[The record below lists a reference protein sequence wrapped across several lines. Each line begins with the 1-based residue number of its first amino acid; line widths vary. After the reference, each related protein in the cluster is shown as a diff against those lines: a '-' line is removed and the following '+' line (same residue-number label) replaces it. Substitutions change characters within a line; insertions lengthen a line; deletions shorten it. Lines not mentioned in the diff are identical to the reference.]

1 LDIGVI
7 SYILSSPAAKAQYSK
22 FKPVK
27 ELKRRNL
34 KLKISPT
41 ISSSDVKTYRR
52 IVPKVARKAPKVP
65 PPPPARPAQVVVDT
79 VTAFYEE
86 YEAHPA
92 SHNAVI
98 KTLSPQMR
106 ERLHARRIRG
116 GAVAIDLAAR
126 LKIGFYFFMWYA
138 LNVVYNSEF
147 AYMCDCF
154 AAFRN
159 PANPTNCFHNQQS

>member
-1 LDIGVI
+1 MVSKTVDMGLI
-7 SYILSSPAAKAQYSK
+7 SYILNSPAAKAEYSK
-22 FKPVK
+22 FEPVK

-52 IVPKVARKAPKVP
+52 IVPKVARKAPREVP
-65 PPPPARPAQVVVDT
+65 APPPARPAQVVVDT
-79 VTAFYEE
+79 VTAFYED

-98 KTLSPQMR
+98 KTLSPEMR

-116 GAVAIDLAAR
+116 GAVAVGLAAR
-126 LKIGFYFFMWYA
+126 LKIGVYFFTWYA

-147 AYMCDCF
+147 LRTVYIYD
-154 AAFRN
+154 
-159 PANPTNCFHNQQS
+159 

>member
-1 LDIGVI
+1 MESKILDIGLI
-7 SYILSSPAAKAQYSK
+7 SYILSSPAAKAHYSK
-22 FKPVK
+22 FEPVK

-52 IVPKVARKAPKVP
+52 IIPKVARKAPKRVP

-79 VTAFYEE
+79 VTAFYGE
-86 YEAHPA
+86 YEAYPA

-98 KTLSPQMR
+98 KTLSPEMR

-116 GAVAIDLAAR
+116 GAVAIGVAAR

-138 LNVVYNSEF
+138 LNVVYNS
-147 AYMCDCF
+147 
-154 AAFRN
+154 
-159 PANPTNCFHNQQS
+159 